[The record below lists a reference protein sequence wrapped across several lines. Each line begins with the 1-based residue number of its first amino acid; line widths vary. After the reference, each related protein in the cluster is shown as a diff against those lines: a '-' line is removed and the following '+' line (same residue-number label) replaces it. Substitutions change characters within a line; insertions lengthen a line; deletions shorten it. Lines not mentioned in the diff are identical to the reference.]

1 MLSHTISKIKVP
13 AWLKEN
19 SGLRNAF
26 FVCVAL
32 FSLDVLLYF
41 TFIVPATDGLKIS
54 HVQYSELKK
63 RRTEAVL
70 FQKQRQQ
77 LMGIKSGMPTQKD
90 MPLIVK
96 DLVQKARGLDL
107 AVSSIDYDIPNLGR
121 EEVAVLTFSF
131 PIEGRYADVKRF
143 IFEVETSDRPVGIQD
158 VKMESVQGRVKLLMK
173 LVTYVKGRSEQ

>member
-1 MLSHTISKIKVP
+1 MLSHTIPKIKVP

-19 SGLRNAF
+19 SGLRNVF
-26 FVCVAL
+26 FICAAL
-32 FSLDVLLYF
+32 LFLDLLLYS
-41 TFIVPATDGLKIS
+41 TFIVPATERLKIS
-54 HVQYSELKK
+54 ETQYAELKK

-96 DLVQKARGLDL
+96 ELVQKARGLNL
-107 AVSSIDYDIPNLGR
+107 AVSGIDYDIPNLGG

-131 PIEGRYADVKRF
+131 PVEGRYADVKRF
-143 IFEVETSDRPVGIQD
+143 IFEVETSDRPIGIQD
-158 VKMESVQGRVKLLMK
+158 VKMDSDKGTVKLLIK